1 MRAACR
7 CLLQH
12 QLYAELAAMTWLLAG
27 CSGMQ
32 SALDPASPQATHIR
46 DLWWLMLGV
55 CSVVLLCVTG
65 FLLYAIWHT
74 RRGDAVT
81 AEAQVERRLTIGVA
95 GATAVT
101 IVILFVLLVASIS
114 AGRGLALP
122 AADPLTIEVTGHQW
136 WWEVRY
142 VDPVPSQQVTTANE
156 IHIPV
161 GRLVLLK
168 LTSRDVIHSFWAPN
182 LQGKKDLIPGHMTS
196 LSFQADKPG
205 VYRGQ
210 CAEFCGYQHAYM
222 AFLIVAEPPDQF
234 AAWLEHQR
242 QPAAQPADGMQQTG
256 QEVFVSVAC
265 GLCHT
270 IQGTLAGGKV
280 APDLTH
286 LSSRRTIAAGTL
298 PNTRGHLAAWIIDPQ
313 NIKPGNKMPPNN
325 LNPGD
330 LQALLAYLE
339 SLK

>member
-1 MRAACR
+1 MRVACR
-7 CLLQH
+7 RLLKLQF
-12 QLYAELAAMTWLLAG
+12 YAGLAAMILLLSG
-27 CSGMQ
+27 CSGVQ
-32 SALDPASPQATHIR
+32 SALDPASPQAARISN
-46 DLWWLMLGV
+46 LWWLMVGV
-55 CSVVLLCVTG
+55 CSAVLLCVTG
-65 FLLYAIWHT
+65 FLVYAICHP
-74 RRGDAVT
+74 RPSDVGA
-81 AEAQVERRLTIGVA
+81 AEARVERRLTLGVA

-101 IVILFVLLVASIS
+101 VVILFVLLVASIS
-114 AGRGLALP
+114 TGRGLAP
-122 AADPLTIEVTGHQW
+122 PSADPLTIEVTGHQW

-142 VDPVPSQQVTTANE
+142 LDPVPSQQVTTANE
-156 IHIPV
+156 IHVPV
-161 GRLVLLK
+161 GRPVLLK
-168 LTSRDVIHSFWAPN
+168 LTSRDVIHSLWAPN
-182 LQGKKDLIPGHMTS
+182 LQGKRDLIPGHTTS
-196 LSFQADKPG
+196 IAFQAETPG

-234 AAWLEHQR
+234 AAWLELQR
-242 QPAAQPADGMQQTG
+242 QPAAQPGDKIQQAG
-256 QEVFVSVAC
+256 QEVFVSAAC
-265 GLCHT
+265 AFCHT
-270 IQGTLAGGKV
+270 IQGTPAGGKM

-339 SLK
+339 GLK